1 MTRSCKLVDC
11 DAISCA
17 SSAAI
22 IANPQLMF
30 RLDDIQVEAKRIFDK
45 ICPDADFLGLSKKVE
60 DEIVYRNEED
70 SDDEK
75 VVLDSAVTM
84 IEARSST
91 PKTPHQKGAKTTY
104 EEQPIAD

>member
-1 MTRSCKLVDC
+1 MWLG
-11 DAISCA
+11 
-17 SSAAI
+17 
-22 IANPQLMF
+22 
-30 RLDDIQVEAKRIFDK
+30 IQGSKTNLRDK

-75 VVLDSAVTM
+75 VVLNSAVTM

-104 EEQPIAD
+104 EEQPIADWLDRQVIE